1 MKAGLSEILSEKRIE
16 VDTLK
21 RLGLPH
27 KRDHRDFSVRDF
39 KAAVCRPNTLSLIA
53 EIKFASPSAGV
64 IRTNVEPL
72 AIGRMY
78 EEAGAAAISLLTDKK
93 FFGGSLHLLPQLK
106 KAVSLPILRKDFILE
121 EIQIRESYLWGADA
135 VLLIARILSGPQLEE
150 LLHICRDLG
159 LGAVTEIHDRS
170 DLEKA
175 LACGAGLVGIN
186 NRDLDTFEVDLNT
199 TIELAPLVP
208 AGHVIMTESGIQTGK
223 HIRLL
228 RERGVK
234 AALVGTAIMRS
245 ADIGAKVRELV
256 CAGKA
261 KHGESEGLR
270 HNQH

>member
-16 VDTLK
+16 VDTLRK
-21 RLGLPH
+21 LGLRVE
-27 KRDHRDFSVRDF
+27 RDHRDFPVRDF
-39 KAAVCRPNTLSLIA
+39 KAAVCWPDTLSLIA
-53 EIKFASPSAGV
+53 EIKFASPSTGV

-78 EEAGAAAISLLTDKK
+78 EEAGAAAISLLTDQK

-106 KAVSLPILRKDFILE
+106 RAVSLPILRKDFILE

-159 LGAVTEIHDRS
+159 LAAVTEIHDRS

-175 LACGAGLVGIN
+175 LACGAGLIGIN

-228 RERGVK
+228 RERGVR